1 MPSTVRIAHT
11 ARIASK
17 RLTPRMRN
25 IAKCRIAEF
34 AGWRAEDNCGEYE
47 TDGPLHERASV
58 AGRWVG
64 RTTFRL
70 AHRRICWK
78 IRSLCADGIGVMADD
93 EGRDGGSWK
102 WGIVSLRPDEDLLHR
117 IVDNLIEVHSMPS
130 DFVSVIQPTATK
142 SSEGSGEE
150 AAARRPVPV
159 LPVRDTV
166 LFPHAVLPLTV
177 GRDSSIQLIQSLGE
191 EKTILVVAQRDARQD
206 SPQAADL
213 HHIGTRATVHKVVK
227 MPNQSLFV
235 FTEGNERV
243 RLGEFAQ
250 LTPFMTAEYEVIGD
264 VEPAESPEA
273 EALQRNVVGQ
283 FQQIVTSS
291 PTLSDDL
298 QTIAI
303 NIDEPGR
310 LADFIAS
317 SLPFLTTTDKQELLE
332 TPDIAARLERIN
344 KHLAK
349 ELEVQQLRN
358 KIQTEVQDSVQS
370 SQRDYYLRE
379 QLKAIQKELGDVDD
393 TQKDIAELKEK
404 IENAGMPEDVKKDA
418 LKELGRLSRMNPA
431 AADYSL
437 TRNYVEWRAVL
448 PWSKTSA
455 GEVDIL
461 KAKEILDADHYGL
474 KKVKDRI
481 LDYLSVRRLKPD
493 MKGPILCFVG
503 PPGVGKTS
511 LGRSIAR
518 ALDRKFSRISLGG
531 MHDEAEIRGHR
542 RTYIGALPGQII
554 QHLKRVEVK
563 DPVFMLDEIDK
574 LGRDFRGDPASA
586 LLETLDP
593 EQNNTFRDNYLD
605 QPFDL
610 SKVLFICTANQLDTI
625 PGPLLDRME
634 IIELTGY
641 TEEEKVNIA
650 IKYLIPR
657 QIKENGIKPEQI
669 EFPKES
675 VHLIARHYTREAG
688 VRKLE
693 QQIGTVCR
701 KLARRIAEGATEKL
715 VITPEIIHEFLGGI
729 KVRVDTE
736 IAERTK
742 RAGVAVGLA
751 WTPAGGDVLFIEANR
766 MKGKGGFTITGQIG
780 DVMKESMQAA
790 LTWVRSNAASLG
802 LDEDFTKDTDLHIHV
817 PAGAIPKDG
826 PSAGVTMATALVSLL
841 TDTPVHPLTAMTGE
855 ITLSGNVLPVGGI
868 KEKFLAAKRAGV
880 RDVILPTD
888 CRQQVEEDLTPDQ
901 IEGVTLH
908 YATRIEDVLAVALP
922 KTPREKVLDEV
933 VREEVLHSAA

>member
-1 MPSTVRIAHT
+1 MPS
-11 ARIASK
+11 
-17 RLTPRMRN
+17 
-25 IAKCRIAEF
+25 E
-34 AGWRAEDNCGEYE
+34 
-47 TDGPLHERASV
+47 
-58 AGRWVG
+58 
-64 RTTFRL
+64 
-70 AHRRICWK
+70 
-78 IRSLCADGIGVMADD
+78 
-93 EGRDGGSWK
+93 
-102 WGIVSLRPDEDLLHR
+102 
-117 IVDNLIEVHSMPS
+117 
-130 DFVSVIQPTATK
+130 FVSVIKPTGSK
-142 SSEGSGEE
+142 STGE
-150 AAARRPVPV
+150 ASTAGPHAIPV

-177 GRDSSIQLIQSLGE
+177 GRESSIQLIQSLGE

-206 SPQAADL
+206 APEPNDL
-213 HHIGTRATVHKVVK
+213 HAVGTRATVHKVVK

-235 FTEGNERV
+235 FAEGNERV
-243 RLGEFAQ
+243 RVKDYVQ
-250 LTPFMTAEYEVIGD
+250 RTPFMTAE
-264 VEPAESPEA
+264 AEALDDTEATPSPEF
-273 EALQRNVVGQ
+273 EALQRSVLEQ
-283 FQQIVTSS
+283 FQKIVAAS

-298 QTIAI
+298 QTIAL

-310 LADFIAS
+310 LADFIAAN
-317 SLPFLTTTDKQELLE
+317 LPFLTTADKQELLE
-332 TPDIAARLERIN
+332 TTEVMARLGRLN

-349 ELEVQQLRN
+349 ELDVQQLRQ
-358 KIQTEVQDSVQS
+358 KIQSEVQDSVQQ

-379 QLKAIQKELGDVDD
+379 QMKAIQKELGDQDD

-418 LKELGRLSRMNPA
+418 LKELGRLSRMNA
-431 AADYSL
+431 MAADYSL
-437 TRNYVEWRAVL
+437 TRNYVEWLAVL
-448 PWSKTSA
+448 PWGKTSA
-455 GEVDIL
+455 GEVDIK
-461 KAKEILDADHYGL
+461 KAKQFLDEDHYGL

-518 ALDRKFSRISLGG
+518 ALGRKFSRISLGG

-625 PGPLLDRME
+625 PAPLLDRME

-650 IKYLIPR
+650 ERYLIPR
-657 QIKENGIKPEQI
+657 QARENGLTKEVAVQPEAPTTENAQDAEPGPATTVETVPSFAETI
-669 EFPKES
+669 EFPTES
-675 VHLIARHYTREAG
+675 VALIARHYTREAG
-688 VRKLE
+688 VRRLE
-693 QQIGTVCR
+693 QLIGTVCR
-701 KLARRIAEGATEKL
+701 KVARRIAEGETAK
-715 VITPEIIHEFLGGI
+715 VVVTPELVHEFLGGI

-742 RAGVAVGLA
+742 RPGVAVGLA
-751 WTPAGGDVLFIEANR
+751 WTPAGGDVLFIEANK
-766 MKGKGGFTITGQIG
+766 MKGKGGFTMTGQIG

-790 LTWVRSNAASLG
+790 LTWVRSNAVSLG
-802 LDEDFTKDTDLHIHV
+802 LDEDVLKDIDLHIHV

-841 TDTPVHPLTAMTGE
+841 TDVPVHPLLAMTGE

-880 RDVILPTD
+880 RDVILPIDVKTN
-888 CRQQVEEDLTPDQ
+888 VEEDLTKEQTD
-901 IEGVTLH
+901 GVTIH
-908 YATRIEDVLAVALP
+908 YASRFEDVLAVALP
-922 KTPREKVLDEV
+922 QTRREAARDESVRDEV
-933 VREEVLHSAA
+933 LGLAV